1 MEGPCNARA
10 WEGKLGRDPMA
21 RFSTAF
27 RNTTQAGI
35 ALLGIGIGGAL
46 GWLAIRGADWNGV
59 RDAIA
64 DLSPWVLLAAFG
76 LALVSAWLRAM
87 RWRYTWV
94 GYNVSIMRLF
104 LVENASLGI
113 NNVSP
118 IRMWDEVASLAML
131 VVHDKLPAGAVVA
144 TIVMTR
150 AQDLVFTLSFV
161 VISLLAAPELTEFAR
176 PVVFVSIFFFAML
189 IIVLNLGR
197 IVQRFPA
204 LQRIPGVTS
213 FGGAVNSLW
222 TRKRRLALTFGLT
235 AAYWLTLGPVG
246 WVIGREM
253 GIELSLFHFTLVALG
268 SVFFATATPGLPGAV
283 GTFEFATVRLLSVWD
298 VPQGT
303 ALGFSVVL
311 HMVLF
316 LPPVIIAMFVLPREG
331 MVSMATWRD
340 RARRVEEQR
349 ATEVPTP

>member
-1 MEGPCNARA
+1 
-10 WEGKLGRDPMA
+10 MA
-21 RFSTAF
+21 TPSKAF
-27 RNTTQAGI
+27 RTTTQSGI

-64 DLSPWVLLAAFG
+64 DLSPWVLGAAFG
-76 LALVSAWLRAM
+76 LTLASSWLRAM

-94 GYNVSIMRLF
+94 GYNVSTVRLF
-104 LVENASLGI
+104 GVENASLGI

-118 IRMWDEVASLAML
+118 IRMWDELASLAML
-131 VVHDKLPAGAVVA
+131 VVRDRLPAGAVVA

-161 VISLLAAPELTEFAR
+161 VVSLLSAPELTEFAR
-176 PVVFVSIFFFAML
+176 PVAFVSVFFFAML
-189 IIVLNLGR
+189 MIVLNLGWVVR
-197 IVQRFPA
+197 RFP
-204 LQRIPGVTS
+204 LFERIPGVTS
-213 FGGAVNSLW
+213 FGGAVSALLA
-222 TRKRRLALTFGLT
+222 RKRRLVLTFGLT
-235 AAYWLTLGPVG
+235 AAYWLVLGPVA
-246 WVIGREM
+246 WVLGRAM
-253 GIELSLFHFTLVALG
+253 GIELSLFHFTLVSLG

-283 GTFEFATVRLLSVWD
+283 GTFEFAAVRLLSVWD

-331 MVSMATWRD
+331 MVSLAAWRD
-340 RARRVEEQR
+340 HARSVEEHR
-349 ATEVPTP
+349 ATETAAP